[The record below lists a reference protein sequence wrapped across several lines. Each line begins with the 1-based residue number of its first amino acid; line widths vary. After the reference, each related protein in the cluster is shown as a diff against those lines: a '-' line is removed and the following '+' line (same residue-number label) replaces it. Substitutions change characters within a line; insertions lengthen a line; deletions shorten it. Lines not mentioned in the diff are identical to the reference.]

1 MISTALNCFVFLVFT
16 LAAVVIEIGVQV
28 WVTLRSLKNSA
39 LALIE

>member
-1 MISTALNCFVFLVFT
+1 MISTALDCLIVLVFT
-16 LAAVVIEIGVQV
+16 VAAVVIEIGVQL